1 MLQQQISMERLASVD
16 IQAISKEDLI
26 DVSGTTFDN
35 NIPRKQRAAQ
45 VLQMTGNPYCF
56 RVGELCVKLEFL
68 DSAPPLQDTFSSF
81 LQRKKSG
88 V

>member
-16 IQAISKEDLI
+16 IQAISKADLI

-45 VLQMTGNPYCF
+45 VLQMT
-56 RVGELCVKLEFL
+56 
-68 DSAPPLQDTFSSF
+68 
-81 LQRKKSG
+81 
-88 V
+88 